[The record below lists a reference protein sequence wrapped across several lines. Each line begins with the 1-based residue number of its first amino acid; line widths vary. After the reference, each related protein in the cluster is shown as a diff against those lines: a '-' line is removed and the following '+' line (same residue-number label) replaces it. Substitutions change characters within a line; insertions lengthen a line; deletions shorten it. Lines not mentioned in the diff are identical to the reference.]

1 MLCKQGTYRDNF
13 MVYNFDIRNFPE
25 VCETI
30 NAIINNGKISEVKV
44 ERHDTLTVVEIERKK
59 RIPPRKE

>member
-1 MLCKQGTYRDNF
+1 MT
-13 MVYNFDIRNFPE
+13 YNFDIREHPD

-44 ERHDTLTVVEIERKK
+44 EREKTLTVVEIERRK
-59 RIPPRKE
+59 RIPPRK

>member
-1 MLCKQGTYRDNF
+1 
-13 MVYNFDIRNFPE
+13 MVYNFDIRQHPE

-44 ERHDTLTVVEIERKK
+44 ERQGTLTVVEIDRKK
-59 RIPPRKE
+59 RVPPKKEI